1 MVPEPCLEFHFLSSG
16 TLYALRDPGFQLAV
30 EEPEALALPLE
41 ELFTWVEEHKGYGVI
56 VLPYEWGAH
65 FLGISTPSLLP
76 VRLYGFREQRLLP
89 SFSIPAFERGT
100 GEWDLEAYTR
110 AFQRLKGE
118 IAAGNLY
125 LANLT
130 QRFRFSSPSETL
142 SLPPSLLPPRTLC
155 LKDPS
160 APLFL
165 YSLSPETFLELDLR
179 KGWVCTEPIKGTLLG
194 GSLKELK
201 ESEKEQ
207 AEHLMVVDMCRNDLG
222 RIALPGSVRVS
233 LYREPL
239 PLGYTTHLY
248 TRIQA
253 QLLPGI
259 SLWEILLATFPPA
272 SVTGTP
278 KKRAVETLLDLEPS
292 PRQYYCGSIGLI
304 SPLGRATFTLLI
316 RTFYSFDTLTWYY
329 GSGGGIVWDS
339 VLEKEW
345 EEVCLKAQPLQ
356 RFLKGDK
363 KGRWGLSSAPGE
375 GIPEEGKGA
384 QVLAG

>member
-1 MVPEPCLEFHFLSSG
+1 MVLESCLEFHFLSSG
-16 TLYALRDPGFQLAV
+16 TLYALSDPGFQYAAEDSESLAHTLQ
-30 EEPEALALPLE
+30 ELLA
-41 ELFTWVEEHKGYGVI
+41 WVEEQKGYGVI

-76 VRLYGFREQRLLP
+76 ARLYGFREQRLLL
-89 SFSIPAFERGT
+89 SFSIPAFHRGT

-110 AFQRLKGE
+110 AFQRLKAE

-130 QRFRFSSPSETL
+130 QRFRFSSPPETL
-142 SLPPSLLPPRTLC
+142 SLSPSLLPPRTLS
-155 LKDPS
+155 LTDPS

-165 YSLSPETFLELDLR
+165 YSLSPETFLELHLR
-179 KGWVCTEPIKGTLLG
+179 EGWVRTEPIKGTLLG
-194 GSLKELK
+194 ESLNELK

-222 RIALPGSVRVS
+222 RIARPGSVRVS

-239 PLGYTTHLY
+239 PISYTTHLY
-248 TRIQA
+248 SRIEA

-259 SLWEILLATFPPA
+259 SLWEILHTTFPPA

-292 PRQYYCGSIGLI
+292 PRQYYCGTMGLI
-304 SPLGRATFTLLI
+304 SPRGRVTITLLI
-316 RTFYSFDTLTWYY
+316 RTFFSHDTLTWYY

-345 EEVCLKAQPLQ
+345 EELCLKAQPLQ
-356 RFLKGDK
+356 RFLEGDR
-363 KGRWGLSSAPGE
+363 KGRRGLLSSPGE
-375 GIPEEGKGA
+375 PIPEGA
-384 QVLAG
+384 KDARIMAG